1 METAL
6 LIAIVGI
13 LCIGCFR
20 IGAQVGQKAS
30 NGETVELPSVNPLKA
45 IREHQSRKAA
55 EQEQSKIETIMQN
68 IEKYDGTSR
77 GQEDVG

>member
-1 METAL
+1 METFL
-6 LIAIVGI
+6 LILATGT
-13 LCIGCFR
+13 LCIVCFF
-20 IGAQVGQKAS
+20 IGAKVGQNVSK
-30 NGETVELPSVNPLKA
+30 GETVELPSVNPLKA
-45 IREHQSRKAA
+45 IREHQNKKMA